1 LKRYARTIF
10 PLLQSVVMFLCIIPA
25 VHAASIEEP
34 VLLVATDRLAGSP
47 YRETV
52 LIVAPVGGNQHL
64 GLIVNRP
71 TDARLGTLFPGYPPA
86 QKIADPLFFGGPELT
101 GAVFAAV
108 RSAEPPSQFSLPLMP
123 GLFLVTDAQ
132 TIDRIIETV
141 PNDAR
146 YFTGLVVWEPG
157 ELGLEIDSGLWHMRG
172 ADPHALFD
180 AQPLQ
185 LWHELAPGGS
195 GIIAQL
201 GCS

>member
-1 LKRYARTIF
+1 MRGYARTTL
-10 PLLQSVVMFLCIIPA
+10 PLLQCLVMLFCIVPA
-25 VHAASIEEP
+25 ARAASIEEP
-34 VLLVATDRLAGSP
+34 VLLVATDRLSGSP

-52 LIVAPVGGNQHL
+52 LIVAPVGGNQHV

-71 TDARLGTLFPGYPPA
+71 TDARLGTLFPRYAPA
-86 QKIADPLFFGGPELT
+86 QKIVDPLFFGGPELT

-108 RSAEPPSQFSLPLMP
+108 RSAEPPSEFSLPLMP
-123 GLFLVTDAQ
+123 GLFLVTDAE
-132 TIDRIIETV
+132 TVDRIMETV

-146 YFTGLVVWEPG
+146 YFTGLVVWEPS
-157 ELGLEIDSGLWHMRG
+157 ELALEIDSGLWHVRN

-195 GIIAQL
+195 GIVAL
-201 GCS
+201 N